1 MNKVIEK
8 FNLFLLKETILTNQF
23 FQSELKILKELATE
37 FALANP
43 ALAPLLDGEMTD
55 PDVERL
61 LEALVYQNA
70 MLRQKLE
77 TDFPELIN
85 KLTHL
90 ILPHYL
96 KPVPASTVIAF
107 SPEKA
112 LKRTVT
118 IPSGTVVA
126 SAPVDG
132 APCRFATTC
141 DLELQPL
148 ELIDAMF
155 LKQSGS
161 AGLIRLSLALSGTT
175 LDMWEPKKLR
185 FFLSGDFTSACELY
199 LLLNKYLKRIILT
212 PVEGGAAMV
221 LPPESLRTNGFSE
234 NEALLPYPS
243 NAFSGYR
250 LLQEYF
256 TAPQKYLFFELTGW
270 EEWEYR
276 GEGSCFTIGFEFS
289 DFPSGYPRIRQES
302 FALNCVSAINIFS
315 HNACPITI
323 DHRADSYPVRPAGSN
338 PAHYQ
343 VLSVD
348 SVTGFSRASRTERSY
363 RAFELF
369 NCENDMNPL
378 YQVVQ
383 EQSHNSNGQQ
393 INLSVVYPGEMPLAG
408 SETLSIDLT
417 CTNGSLPENLH
428 IGDISHPESVLPDMV
443 NCRNISAITAGLL
456 PPVGPQLLR
465 QLTTHLYLNHLSL
478 ENVEHL
484 RILLE
489 LYVFPDHRSGA
500 ATAANLKR
508 ISGIESISII
518 PSEQVVAGILMKG
531 RDIAV
536 RVRQDHFAGA
546 GDLYLFGCVLDN
558 FFGRYASINTFT
570 RLVMNESIRGGSI
583 QWATRLGKL
592 PLQ

>member
-1 MNKVIEK
+1 
-8 FNLFLLKETILTNQF
+8 LTNPF
-23 FQSELKILKELATE
+23 FQSELKILKELAAE

-43 ALAPLLDGEMTD
+43 ALAPLLDGEMAD

-61 LEALVYQNA
+61 LEAIVYQNS
-70 MLRQKLE
+70 MLRQKLD

-96 KPVPASTVIAF
+96 RPVPASTVLAF
-107 SPEKA
+107 KPERAFKKA
-112 LKRTVT
+112 VS
-118 IPSGTVVA
+118 IPSGTVVS

-132 APCRFATTC
+132 TPCHFTTTC
-141 DLELQPL
+141 DVELHPL
-148 ELIDAMF
+148 ELVDATF

-161 AGLIRLSLALSGTT
+161 SGFIRLSLALNGTS
-175 LDMWEPKKLR
+175 LEVWEPKNLR
-185 FFLSGDFTSACELY
+185 FFLTGDLASASELY
-199 LLLNKYLKRIILT
+199 LLFGRYLKRIILT

-221 LPPESLRTNGFSE
+221 LAPESLVFNCFAE

-243 NAFSGYR
+243 NAFPGYR

-256 TAPQKYLFFELTGW
+256 TAPEKYLFFELTGW
-270 EEWEYR
+270 EKWEYR
-276 GEGSCFTIGFEFS
+276 GEGNCFTICFEFS
-289 DFPSGYPRIRQES
+289 DFPSGYPRIRSES
-302 FALNCVSAINIFS
+302 FALNCVAAVNIFS
-315 HNACPITI
+315 HHACPITI
-323 DHRADSYPVRPAGSN
+323 DHRTDCYPVRPAGDN

-343 VLSVD
+343 ILSVD
-348 SVTGFSRASRTERSY
+348 SVTGFSRAGRRERSY

-369 NCENDMNPL
+369 GCESETNPL
-378 YQVVQ
+378 YQAVQ
-383 EQSHNSNGQQ
+383 EQSHNSSGLQ
-393 INLSVVYPGEMPLAG
+393 INLSTVYPGEIPLAG
-408 SETLSIDLT
+408 TETLSIDLT

-428 IGDISHPESVLPDMV
+428 IGDICDPESALPNMV
-443 NCRNISAITAGLL
+443 TCRNISAITAGLL
-456 PPVGPQLLR
+456 PPLGPQLLR
-465 QLTTHLYLNHLSL
+465 QLTAHLYLNHLTL

-484 RILLE
+484 RMLLE

-500 ATAANLKR
+500 VTAANLKR
-508 ISGIESISII
+508 IAGIESISIKH
-518 PSEQVVAGILMKG
+518 SEQTVAGILMKG
-531 RDIAV
+531 REISI

-558 FFGRYASINTFT
+558 FFGRYASLNTFI

-592 PLQ
+592 PLK

>member
-1 MNKVIEK
+1 M
-8 FNLFLLKETILTNQF
+8 TNQF
-23 FQSELKILKELATE
+23 FQNELKILKELVAE

-43 ALAPLLDGEMTD
+43 ALAPLLDSEMSD

-61 LEALVYQNA
+61 LEAIIYQNT

-77 TDFPELIN
+77 ADFPELIN

-96 KPVPASTVIAF
+96 RPIPASTVIAF
-107 SPEKA
+107 CSEKA
-112 LKRTVT
+112 LKKTAT
-118 IPSGTVVA
+118 IPCGTVVS
-126 SAPVDG
+126 SAAVDG
-132 APCRFATTC
+132 TPCRFTTTG
-141 DLELQPL
+141 DVELQPL
-148 ELIDAMF
+148 ELVDATL
-155 LKQSGS
+155 LKQAGS
-161 AGLIRLSLALSGTT
+161 AGLIRLSLALNGIT
-175 LDMWEPKKLR
+175 LDLWEPKKLR
-185 FFLSGDFTSACELY
+185 FFLSGDHDSACELY

-212 PVEGGAAMV
+212 PVEGGAAVV
-221 LPPESLRTNGFSE
+221 LPPEALRSNGFSE
-234 NEALLPYPS
+234 NEALLPYPA

-256 TAPQKYLFFELTGW
+256 TAPEKFLFFELSGW
-270 EEWEYR
+270 EKWEYR

-289 DFPSGYPRIRQES
+289 DFPSGYPRVRSDS
-302 FALNCVSAINIFS
+302 FALNCVPAINIFS
-315 HNACPITI
+315 HSACPITI
-323 DHRADSYPVRPAGSN
+323 AHRTDSYPIRPAGAN

-348 SVTGFSRASRTERSY
+348 SVTGFSRAGRAERSY

-369 NCENDMNPL
+369 DCENDTNPL
-378 YQVVQ
+378 YQAVQ
-383 EQSHNSNGQQ
+383 EQSHNSSGLQT
-393 INLSVVYPGEMPLAG
+393 NLSVVYPCEIPAAG

-428 IGDISHPESVLPDMV
+428 IGDICHPESVLPDMV
-443 NCRNISAITAGLL
+443 TCRNISAITAGLL
-456 PPVGPQLLR
+456 PPLGGQQLR

-478 ENVEHL
+478 ENAEHL
-484 RILLE
+484 RMLLE

-508 ISGIESISII
+508 IAGIESISIK
-518 PSEQVVAGILMKG
+518 PSEQMVAGILMKG
-531 RDIAV
+531 REISI

-558 FFGRYASINTFT
+558 FFGRYASVNTFT
-570 RLVMNESIRGGSI
+570 RLVLNESIRGGSI